1 MDTRLLD
8 NVNPPYGTQT
18 IEIQM
23 YLKDTVHITYSF
35 DPRVLHVKSLRN
47 IRGITHTINDG
58 LYGLYILILKV
69 VTWNARKIYRTN
81 LKKLS
86 YFDMLHLDL
95 YHVGKRIKEYE
106 KVIES
111 AKFEI
116 FS

>member
-1 MDTRLLD
+1 M
-8 NVNPPYGTQT
+8 
-18 IEIQM
+18 
-23 YLKDTVHITYSF
+23 
-35 DPRVLHVKSLRN
+35 
-47 IRGITHTINDG
+47 
-58 LYGLYILILKV
+58 
-69 VTWNARKIYRTN
+69 KIYRTN

-95 YHVGKRIKEYE
+95 YHVGKRIKEYK